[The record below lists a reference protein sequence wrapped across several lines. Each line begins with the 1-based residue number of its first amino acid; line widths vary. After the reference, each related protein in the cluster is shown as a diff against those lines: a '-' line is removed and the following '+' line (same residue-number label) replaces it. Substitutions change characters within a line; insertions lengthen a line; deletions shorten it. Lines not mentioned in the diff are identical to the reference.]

1 MTDMENYMMSESETM
16 VSAFVD
22 GEADWVVGLFAPGH
36 DEIRRFHD
44 YHLIRATMRAC
55 RCLPAHQR
63 RLSGI
68 SNNSLSCGHVLM
80 LRRKVRGLK

>member
-44 YHLIRATMRAC
+44 YHLIRATMRGMPMSAS
-55 RCLPAHQR
+55 ASETIIWHQQQFVKLWAR
-63 RLSGI
+63 VDAAQEGQ
-68 SNNSLSCGHVLM
+68 M
-80 LRRKVRGLK
+80 D